1 MRGKGFGVRGQRY
14 PLPLTPYP
22 EPPKDNY
29 MSLLEKIKPKFWDA
43 EESEGLSNFRRIWYL
58 TVMLTLGVTL
68 APLIFMTLADYNVT
82 QKSVESEILLRT
94 SRLVSNTRRSVSFFL
109 EERRAAL
116 NFVVYDTPFSEL
128 NDPLGLS
135 AILENLKKG
144 FGGFTDIGVV
154 DASGR
159 QQNYAG
165 PYRLEG
171 SDYSAQEW
179 FREVAEHGNYVSDVF
194 MGFRQVPHLV
204 IAVKCYMPDNCFYAL
219 RAAVDTERF
228 NDLLSQLEVSGQG
241 DAFIINH
248 EGMLQTPSLYHG
260 KVLEKISLPVP
271 KFSEK
276 TEVFEEKSAKGDDL
290 LIGYAYIADSPFI
303 LMIVKKKDELM
314 KSWQIARMKIA
325 GFLAVS
331 IAVILFVIPGAATYL
346 INKIY
351 ILEQNRAAI
360 MHGMEYSNKM
370 ASLGRLAAGVAHE
383 INNPL
388 AIINEKAGLVKDL
401 FTFRKEYAKDE
412 KLIGIV
418 DVIISSVERCSVIT
432 RRLLNFARHVD
443 VNVYS
448 LSLKEVIHEVLGFLG
463 KEAEYR
469 SISISVTIPDDMPLL
484 ESDRGKLQEIFLN
497 IINNAF
503 AAMKDEGKLDISAKQ
518 ENRDS
523 VSVTFTDNGCGISE
537 HNLSRIFEPF
547 FSTKTKVGGTGLGLS
562 ITYGLVKKMGGDIL
576 VESEVG
582 KGTRFTVM
590 LPLKAEQK
598 EKGEDVHASLVGG

>member
-1 MRGKGFGVRGQRY
+1 
-14 PLPLTPYP
+14 
-22 EPPKDNY
+22 

-43 EESEGLSNFRRIWYL
+43 EESEGLSDFRQLWYL
-58 TVMLTLGVTL
+58 TVLLTLEVTL

-109 EERRAAL
+109 DERRSAL

-128 NDPLGLS
+128 NDPLGLAS
-135 AILENLKKG
+135 ILENLKKS
-144 FGGFTDIGVV
+144 FGGFADIGVI
-154 DASGR
+154 DAQGR
-159 QQNYAG
+159 QKNYAG

-171 SDYSAQEW
+171 IDYSGQEW
-179 FREVAEHGNYVSDVF
+179 FREMVEHGNYISDVF

-204 IAVKCYMPDNCFYAL
+204 IAVRCSLPDSCFYVL

-248 EGMLQTPSLYHG
+248 EGILQTPSRYHG
-260 KVLEKISLPVP
+260 KVLEKISLSVP

-276 TEVFEEKSAKGDDL
+276 TEVFEGRGAGAEDVI
-290 LIGYAYIADSPFI
+290 IGYAYIADSPFI
-303 LMIVKKKDELM
+303 LMIVKKKNELM
-314 KSWQIARMKIA
+314 KSWQTTRMKIA

-331 IAVILFVIPGAATYL
+331 ITVILFVTLGVATYL

-351 ILEQNRAAI
+351 VLEQNRASI

-388 AIINEKAGLVKDL
+388 AIINEKAGLVKDM

-418 DVIISSVERCSVIT
+418 DVIVSSVERCAVIA
-432 RRLLNFARHVD
+432 RRLLNFARHID
-443 VNVYS
+443 VNVQS

-469 SISISVTIPDDMPLL
+469 SISVSVSVPDDMPQI

-497 IINNAF
+497 LINNAF

-537 HNLSRIFEPF
+537 QNLSRIFEPF

-562 ITYGLVKKMGGDIL
+562 ITYGLVKKMGGDIR
-576 VESEVG
+576 VKSEPG
-582 KGTRFTVM
+582 KGASFTVT
-590 LPLKAEQK
+590 LPIKADQK
-598 EKGEDVHASLVGG
+598 EKGEDIHASLIGG